1 MSKNSREAAKSA
13 KGAVLRMAQAERAAE
28 RVESCESGKSCG
40 IRKIRENLLTR
51 AEPYNIIFNC
61 DELFINVWPKPR

>member
-13 KGAVLRMAQAERAAE
+13 KGAVLRMARAE
-28 RVESCESGKSCG
+28 RVESGESGKSCG